1 MYNQNGGVIYT
12 GVQSSSPAGSG
23 NADNG
28 LSVDT
33 ISGNYVLG
41 NAYGDVAAPAQLLDD
56 REIQTNGFALAFTEI
71 LTAINSQLLLSG
83 GIIQMFCD
91 DADSV
96 DIVMLAGNDG
106 SFNVN
111 TTADQ
116 VSIFSGPGGSQS
128 WALIRQSDIA
138 TQIGPLSTDF
148 NNATLQ
154 VSGTFTSRMLPQN
167 QASGTITVNRET
179 DSGKLITNNNATA
192 LLTVNLPNM
201 VAVAFTG
208 FHMYIAVTDTD
219 GIRITAFSGAT
230 IRIGGTATAAG
241 GSITSNMV
249 GSTIHLV
256 NVNTTLWV
264 AMAFTGSW
272 SI

>member
-1 MYNQNGGVIYT
+1 MYNQSGGVIYT

-23 NADNG
+23 DANNG
-28 LSVDT
+28 LSVDSV
-33 ISGNYVLG
+33 SGNYVLG
-41 NAYGDVAAPAQLLDD
+41 NAYGDIAAPAQLLDD
-56 REIQTNGFALAFTEI
+56 REIQTNGFALAFTE
-71 LTAINSQLLLSG
+71 LVNAINSQTLLSG
-83 GIIQMFCD
+83 GIIRMFCD
-91 DADSV
+91 AADAV
-96 DIVMLAGNDG
+96 DFIMEAADG

-111 TTADQ
+111 VTTGQ
-116 VSIFSGPGGSQS
+116 VSITSGQGGFQS
-128 WALIRQSDIA
+128 WVQIRQSDIA
-138 TQIGPLSTDF
+138 TQLGPIPTDF

-192 LLTVNLPNM
+192 LLTVSLPNM

-208 FHMYIAVTDTD
+208 FHMYFAVTDTD
-219 GIRITAFSGAT
+219 GIRITAFSGAV

-241 GSITSNMV
+241 GSITSTMV
-249 GSTIHLV
+249 GSTIHLIS
-256 NVNTTLWV
+256 VNTTLWV

-272 SI
+272 TI